1 MSRKI
6 IILLSLI
13 AALIVAVIL
22 LRSGG
27 TVTAMLWAWSDG
39 GKWLLPLIVTSAIL
53 DSINPCAFSV
63 LLLTIAFLFS
73 IGKLRSR
80 ILLLGGSYIVGL
92 FLVYLLIGLGILGT
106 LHLFSTPH
114 FMARIGAILLIVL
127 GSINVINEI
136 WPSFPLKLK
145 IPHVAHRRMAVLM
158 DQASAPTALL
168 LGGLVGI
175 CEFPC
180 TGGPYLTALGLLHD
194 QTTYLLGFGYL
205 ILYNLIFILPLVTIL
220 LLASDRGLLA
230 KVETWQKSERGVM
243 RFGGGVAMIVLG
255 VIILWL

>member
-1 MSRKI
+1 MSKKI
-6 IILLSLI
+6 VIILSLI
-13 AALIVAVIL
+13 VVFAATVVL

-27 TVTAMLWAWSDG
+27 AVTNWLWAWSDS

-53 DSINPCAFSV
+53 DSVNPCAFSV

-73 IGKLRSR
+73 IGQLRSR
-80 ILLLGGSYIVGL
+80 ILTLGVSYIAGL
-92 FLVYLLIGLGILGT
+92 FVIYLLIGLGILGT

-127 GSINVINEI
+127 GLINVVNEF
-136 WPSFPLKLK
+136 FPNFPVKLK
-145 IPHVAHRRMAVLM
+145 IPNVAHRRMAVLM
-158 DQASAPTALL
+158 DQASMPTSFL

-194 QTTYLLGFGYL
+194 KATYLMGFGYL
-205 ILYNLIFILPLVTIL
+205 LVYNLIFILPLVVIL
-220 LLASDRGLLA
+220 LLASDKGLL
-230 KVETWQKSERGVM
+230 KRVDEWQKSERGVM
-243 RFGGGVAMIVLG
+243 RLGGGIAMIALG
-255 VIILWL
+255 AIILWL